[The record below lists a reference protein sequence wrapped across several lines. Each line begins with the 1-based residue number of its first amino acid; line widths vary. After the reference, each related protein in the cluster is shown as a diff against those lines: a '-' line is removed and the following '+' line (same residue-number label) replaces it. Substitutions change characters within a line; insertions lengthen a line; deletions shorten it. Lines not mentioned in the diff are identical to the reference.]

1 MKIYINGQEADITLD
16 TEQNLGDVLKSFE
29 MECERNN
36 ATTINIV
43 VNGQELLANEFDTII
58 LKSIEEIET
67 LELTT
72 ITENDVLA
80 SLQDIGERF
89 CQIVDDL
96 KMISVQFQNGHDKQ
110 AFATV
115 TKLADNVDYFCKATA
130 LSSLF
135 PERFVNMD
143 VEGVKVQD
151 FFADFSSVLAEF
163 EEAFKNSDSIMLGDL
178 AEYEITPRIE
188 SIVAM
193 INTLS

>member
-16 TEQNLGDVLKSFE
+16 TERNLGDVLKSFE

-96 KMISVQFQNGHDKQ
+96 KMISVQFQPTITISLMSG
-110 AFATV
+110 
-115 TKLADNVDYFCKATA
+115 
-130 LSSLF
+130 SSSRS
-135 PERFVNMD
+135 P
-143 VEGVKVQD
+143 
-151 FFADFSSVLAEF
+151 AA
-163 EEAFKNSDSIMLGDL
+163 
-178 AEYEITPRIE
+178 
-188 SIVAM
+188 
-193 INTLS
+193 